1 MESFGT
7 QHRQEIIMIE
17 DKHRQ
22 EILQM
27 ERLKEKL
34 ETEMQAEI
42 CSLRNMY
49 EEQKNKVENA
59 SENIRT
65 LDKDNRVI

>member
-1 MESFGT
+1 
-7 QHRQEIIMIE
+7 MIE

-42 CSLRNMY
+42 SSLRNMF
-49 EEQKNKVENA
+49 EEQKNKYEDA
-59 SENIRT
+59 S
-65 LDKDNRVI
+65 